1 LAAKKKFNSAMNTH
15 DHVIET
21 LARSPIFRDYQR
33 AFSDATG
40 LPLALRPAQTWQRT
54 LQDVPKENR
63 FCTMIAAQGRGCS
76 ACLQLQEKLC
86 QSANG
91 SAKTATC
98 ALGLTEVAVPV
109 KLGGE
114 IIGYL
119 VTGQILRQPPTEED
133 FQKVLTRVREMGL
146 ALDEARLRDAYFATR
161 VVTPKVLASTTRLL
175 AIFAEHLAIKSNEL
189 VMQQSNAEPALVTRV
204 KEFVRQ
210 HHEEDITLAQAAQ
223 AAHSSI
229 FYVCRAFRKATGMCF
244 TEFVARTRVEKAK
257 QLLQRPNLRVS
268 EIAFEVGFQSLTH
281 FNRIF
286 KRIVGESPSEYRHEL
301 MPMAA

>member
-1 LAAKKKFNSAMNTH
+1 MNSQ

-21 LARSPIFRDYQR
+21 LARSAIFRDYQR
-33 AFSDATG
+33 AFSEATG
-40 LPLALRPAQTWQRT
+40 LPLALRPAQTWQRS

-63 FCTMIAAQGRGCS
+63 FCAMIAAQGRGCS
-76 ACLQLQEKLC
+76 ACLQLQEKMC
-86 QSANG
+86 QQASD

-98 ALGLTEVAVPV
+98 AFGLTEVAVPL

-119 VTGQILRQPPTEED
+119 VTGQLMRRTPTEDD
-133 FQKVLTRVREMGL
+133 FQKVVTRLEGMGL
-146 ALDEARLRDAYFATR
+146 KFDSGKLRETYFATR
-161 VVTPKVLASTTRLL
+161 VVAPKVLESTTRLL
-175 AIFAEHLAIKSNEL
+175 AIFAEHLAMKSNEL
-189 VMQQSNAEPALVTRV
+189 VMQQANAEPALVTRV

-257 QLLQRPNLRVS
+257 ELLQRPNLRVS

-286 KRIVGESPSEYRHEL
+286 KKIVGESPSEYRHEL